1 MNLLGNIVWLLLGGL
16 AVAVE
21 YFVSGLALCLTIV
34 GIPFG
39 IQALKLGLLALLPF
53 GQTSVRT
60 DQGTGCLYTLM
71 NVIWFFLGGIW
82 IVLTHLLF
90 GSAAIHHDC
99 RHTVR
104 QTAFQADEHGS
115 HAVRAQHCPDRRAVT
130 KRLEN
135 PHTL

>member
-71 NVIWFFLGGIW
+71 NVIWFF
-82 IVLTHLLF
+82 
-90 GSAAIHHDC
+90 GSC
-99 RHTVR
+99 
-104 QTAFQADEHGS
+104 
-115 HAVRAQHCPDRRAVT
+115 
-130 KRLEN
+130 
-135 PHTL
+135 

>member
-16 AVAVE
+16 ALSQWNIS
-21 YFVSGLALCLTIV
+21 FRDWRSGLTIV

-90 GSAAIHHDC
+90 GALLFITIVGIPFGRQHFKLMSMALTPFGRNIVPTAA
-99 RHTVR
+99 
-104 QTAFQADEHGS
+104 
-115 HAVRAQHCPDRRAVT
+115 
-130 KRLEN
+130 L
-135 PHTL
+135 

>member
-21 YFVSGLALCLTIV
+21 YFVLGLALCLTIV

-71 NVIWFFLGGIW
+71 NVLWFFLGGIW

-90 GSAAIHHDC
+90 GALLFITIVGIPFGRQHFKLMSMALTPFGRNIVPTAA
-99 RHTVR
+99 
-104 QTAFQADEHGS
+104 
-115 HAVRAQHCPDRRAVT
+115 
-130 KRLEN
+130 L
-135 PHTL
+135 

>member
-16 AVAVE
+16 AVAV
-21 YFVSGLALCLTIV
+21 
-34 GIPFG
+34 PDDRRH
-39 IQALKLGLLALLPF
+39 
-53 GQTSVRT
+53 SVRNSGAQVRIAGPAAVRPNFGT
-60 DQGTGCLYTLM
+60 DRSGNGLFVYADERDL
-71 NVIWFFLGGIW
+71 
-82 IVLTHLLF
+82 VLSGRDLDRADSF
-90 GSAAIHHDC
+90 AVRRAAIHHDC

>member
-71 NVIWFFLGGIW
+71 NVIWFCRGGIGSG
-82 IVLTHLLF
+82 LTHLLF
-90 GSAAIHHDC
+90 GALLFITIVGIPFGRQHFKLMSMALTPFGRNIVPTAA
-99 RHTVR
+99 
-104 QTAFQADEHGS
+104 
-115 HAVRAQHCPDRRAVT
+115 
-130 KRLEN
+130 L
-135 PHTL
+135 

>member
-60 DQGTGCLYTLM
+60 DQGTGCLYTA
-71 NVIWFFLGGIW
+71 V
-82 IVLTHLLF
+82 
-90 GSAAIHHDC
+90 HHDY
-99 RHTVR
+99 RHSFR

>member
-60 DQGTGCLYTLM
+60 DQGFITIVGIPFGRQHFKLM
-71 NVIWFFLGGIW
+71 SMALTPFGRN
-82 IVLTHLLF
+82 IVPT
-90 GSAAIHHDC
+90 AA
-99 RHTVR
+99 
-104 QTAFQADEHGS
+104 
-115 HAVRAQHCPDRRAVT
+115 
-130 KRLEN
+130 L
-135 PHTL
+135 

>member
-60 DQGTGCLYTLM
+60 DQESSSSAPTCRCPTGSS
-71 NVIWFFLGGIW
+71 
-82 IVLTHLLF
+82 
-90 GSAAIHHDC
+90 SAC
-99 RHTVR
+99 
-104 QTAFQADEHGS
+104 
-115 HAVRAQHCPDRRAVT
+115 
-130 KRLEN
+130 
-135 PHTL
+135 

>member
-34 GIPFG
+34 GH
-39 IQALKLGLLALLPF
+39 
-53 GQTSVRT
+53 SVRDSGAQVRIAGPAAVRPNLGT
-60 DQGTGCLYTLM
+60 DSQGTGCLYTLM

-90 GSAAIHHDC
+90 GALLFITIVGIPFGRQHFKLMSMALTPFGRNIVPTAA
-99 RHTVR
+99 
-104 QTAFQADEHGS
+104 
-115 HAVRAQHCPDRRAVT
+115 
-130 KRLEN
+130 L
-135 PHTL
+135 

>member
-90 GSAAIHHDC
+90 GALLFI
-99 RHTVR
+99 TIVGIP
-104 QTAFQADEHGS
+104 FGS
-115 HAVRAQHCPDRRAVT
+115 MRSGVLVT
-130 KRLEN
+130 
-135 PHTL
+135 

>member
-60 DQGTGCLYTLM
+60 DQG
-71 NVIWFFLGGIW
+71 GIW
-82 IVLTHLLF
+82 IVLTHFLFGALLF
-90 GSAAIHHDC
+90 ITIVGIPFGRQHFKLMSMALTPFGRNIVPTAA
-99 RHTVR
+99 
-104 QTAFQADEHGS
+104 
-115 HAVRAQHCPDRRAVT
+115 
-130 KRLEN
+130 L
-135 PHTL
+135 

>member
-53 GQTSVRT
+53 GQSSVRT
-60 DQGTGCLYTLM
+60 DQGTGSLYTLM

-90 GSAAIHHDC
+90 GALLFITIVGIPFGRQHFKLMSMALTPFGRNIVPTAA
-99 RHTVR
+99 
-104 QTAFQADEHGS
+104 
-115 HAVRAQHCPDRRAVT
+115 
-130 KRLEN
+130 L
-135 PHTL
+135 

>member
-71 NVIWFFLGGIW
+71 NV
-82 IVLTHLLF
+82 VLTHLLF
-90 GSAAIHHDC
+90 GALLFITIVGIPFGRQHFKLMSMALTPFGRNIVPTAA
-99 RHTVR
+99 
-104 QTAFQADEHGS
+104 
-115 HAVRAQHCPDRRAVT
+115 
-130 KRLEN
+130 L
-135 PHTL
+135 